1 MLLEKSRD
9 SEIEY
14 ARYADHEILQQN
26 LQQEKLKQH
35 PVSKERTEGMQ
46 KIMTKHKS
54 TKKQTDVQ

>member
-1 MLLEKSRD
+1 MLLEKSRH
-9 SEIEY
+9 SKIRY

-46 KIMTKHKS
+46 KNG
-54 TKKQTDVQ
+54 D